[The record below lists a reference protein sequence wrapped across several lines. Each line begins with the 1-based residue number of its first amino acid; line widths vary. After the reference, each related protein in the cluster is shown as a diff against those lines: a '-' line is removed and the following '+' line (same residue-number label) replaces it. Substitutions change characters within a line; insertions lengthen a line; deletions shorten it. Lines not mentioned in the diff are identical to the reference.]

1 MLSHARVW
9 AAIDRLAA
17 RHGLSASGLAR
28 KAGLD
33 PTSFNPS
40 KRIARDGRPRW
51 PSTESVAKVL
61 AATGSS
67 FEEFLDLRA
76 EAPATSVLP
85 LLGFA
90 RAGAGGFFGDGGAPA
105 GTGWDEVAF
114 PGAPEGT
121 AYALRISGDSMLP
134 VYRDGDTIV
143 VAAGASCR
151 PGDRVVVK
159 TTSGEVMAKEL
170 HRQTAEGVSL
180 RSLNPA
186 HPDRFVASADLDW
199 IARIL
204 WASQ

>member
-1 MLSHARVW
+1 MLSHGKVW
-9 AAIDRLAA
+9 TAIDRLAA

-33 PTSFNPS
+33 ATTFNPS
-40 KRIARDGRPRW
+40 KRFARDGRPRW
-51 PSTESVAKVL
+51 PSTESVAKIL
-61 AATGSS
+61 AATDSS
-67 FEEFLDLRA
+67 FEAFLDLDVGSPTA
-76 EAPATSVLP
+76 AVLP

-114 PGAPEGT
+114 PGAPDGT
-121 AYALRISGDSMLP
+121 AYALRITGDSMLP

-151 PGDRVVVK
+151 AGDRVVVK
-159 TTSGEVMAKEL
+159 TTGGEVMAKEL
-170 HRQTAEGVSL
+170 RRQTAEGVSL

-186 HPDRFVASADLDW
+186 HPDRFVAAVELDW

>member
-1 MLSHARVW
+1 MLSHAKIW
-9 AAIDRLAA
+9 AAIDRLAVGY
-17 RHGLSASGLAR
+17 GLSASGLAR

-51 PSTESVAKVL
+51 PSTESIAKIL
-61 AATGSS
+61 AATGAS
-67 FEEFLDLRA
+67 FEEFLDLP
-76 EAPATSVLP
+76 APGAAGSVLP

-105 GTGWDEVAF
+105 GSGWDEVAF
-114 PGAPEGT
+114 PGAPDGT
-121 AYALRISGDSMLP
+121 AYALRITGDSMLP

-143 VAAGASCR
+143 VAAGTACR

-159 TTSGEVMAKEL
+159 TAAGEVMAKEL
-170 HRQTAEGVSL
+170 RRRGVDGVTL

-186 HPDRFVASADLDW
+186 HPDRFVAAADLDW

>member
-1 MLSHARVW
+1 MLSHGKVW

-17 RHGLSASGLAR
+17 GYGLSASGLAR

-40 KRIARDGRPRW
+40 KRVARDGRPRW
-51 PSTESVAKVL
+51 PSTESIAKIL
-61 AATGSS
+61 AATGAS

-76 EAPATSVLP
+76 ENAAASVLP

-105 GTGWDEVAF
+105 GSGWEEVAF

-121 AYALRISGDSMLP
+121 AYALRITGDSMLP

-143 VAAGASCR
+143 VAAGAACR

-159 TTSGEVMAKEL
+159 TTGGEVMAKEL
-170 HRQTAEGVSL
+170 RRRAADGVSL

-186 HPDRFVASADLDW
+186 HPDRFVATADLDW